1 MARQASHGFTL
12 VELLVALAILSV
24 MALMSW
30 QGVDAMLRS
39 DEALQAQAREVRVLD
54 VALSQWH
61 TDLDAIVQLPSLPS
75 MAWDGRVLRLVRRDA
90 DNAGAGVTVVAW
102 SVREVD
108 ARLRWIRWQAPG
120 LRTQGQVRRAWEQ
133 AAIADTAATQGLP
146 AEAQAWTALLPVT
159 GWQLAFF
166 EDGRWG
172 DTFTPRSQGLRLML
186 AMSAGPG
193 GSGVLTLDW
202 VDPRVTGH
210 AP

>member
-102 SVREVD
+102 SVREVA
-108 ARLRWIRWQAPG
+108 ARTRWVRWQAPG

-133 AAIADTAATQGLP
+133 AANAA
-146 AEAQAWTALLPVT
+146 AQAAPAGGATWTALLPVT

-166 EDGRWG
+166 QDASWG
-172 DTFTPRSQGLRLML
+172 EALTARSQGLRLML
-186 AMSAGPG
+186 TMPAGPG

-202 VDPRVTGH
+202 VDPRVSGH